1 MIDEPHF
8 EVTDLRTGQTDART
22 ATRLANER
30 GRRRALGAAIVAL
43 ALLAALAL
51 PFARVPDFSATL
63 GRALHLPTPIP
74 TAPPALG
81 ATIVYVQHGLPWGT
95 LQLDGAPVTNVD
107 TEQGYTG
114 KELRYASLRLP
125 PGRHHLTYT
134 AAPFVTLRCWIT
146 APAAA
151 SDTCPLATGQFRDVQ
166 PPFPAERVLDLGGD
180 PVHLAIPQQA
190 ALQDAAAHYVA
201 TLASSAVVEPGDAY
215 ADATGSPQVAS
226 GRMTATLRY
235 SLNQDPHQFYDMR
248 GFSPRGC
255 AILCAYQP
263 ASYIA
268 DAQEKWVIAAHI
280 SPVWTYTRADGA
292 QTSGRVTPQ
301 NADFDSFTPLSVT
314 WDGAWHVQAA
324 DVQQG
329 TPGCLVAFTAAA
341 ALNLSG
347 APLSSLTMVSAPTP
361 ADGCLVSGSVPAAN
375 GTPPAT
381 FTLMYRF
388 GLLFAVDNEARK
400 LLPGIPHASPALQGM
415 AHAWAS

>member
-22 ATRLANER
+22 ATRPANER

-51 PFARVPDFSATL
+51 PVARVPDFGATV

-81 ATIVYVQHGLPWGT
+81 ANVVYVQHGLPWGT
-95 LQLDGAPVTNVD
+95 LQLDGAPVTNMD

-114 KELRYASLRLP
+114 KELRYTSLRLP
-125 PGRHHLTYT
+125 SGRHQLAYT
-134 AAPFVTLRCWIT
+134 AAPFAALRCWIS

-151 SDTCPLATGQFRDVQ
+151 DDTCPLASGQSRDVQ
-166 PPFPAERVLDLGGD
+166 PPFPAERVLNLGGD
-180 PVHLAIPQQA
+180 PVRLASAQQA
-190 ALQDAAAHYVA
+190 ALQDAAAHYIA
-201 TLASSAVVEPGDAY
+201 TLTTSAIVEPGDAY
-215 ADATGSPQVAS
+215 ADATGAPRSAS
-226 GRMTATLRY
+226 GRMTATLRD
-235 SLNQDPHQFYDMR
+235 SLNQDPSQFYDMR
-248 GFSPRGC
+248 GFSQREC

-280 SPVWTYTRADGA
+280 SPVWTYTRADGS
-292 QTSGRVTPQ
+292 QTSGRVTPE
-301 NADFDSFTPLSVT
+301 DPDPDSFAPLSVT

-329 TPGCLVAFTAAA
+329 TPGCLVAFTAVAS
-341 ALNLSG
+341 LNLSG
-347 APLSSLTMVSAPTP
+347 APLASLTMLSAPDP
-361 ADGCLVSGSVPAAN
+361 AEGCLVTGSAPDAS

-388 GLLFAVDNEARK
+388 GLLFAVDNEARR
-400 LLPGIPHASPALQGM
+400 LLPNIPRASPALQGM
-415 AHAWAS
+415 ARAWAS